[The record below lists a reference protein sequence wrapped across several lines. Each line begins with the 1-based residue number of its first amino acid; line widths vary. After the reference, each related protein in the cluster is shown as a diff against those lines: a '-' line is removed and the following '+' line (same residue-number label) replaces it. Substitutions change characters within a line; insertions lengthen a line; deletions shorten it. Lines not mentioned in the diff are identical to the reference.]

1 MVYNYT
7 KPRGPIAAMYSS
19 PGPCYGLPGLVGQ
32 KTHDPR
38 SVHNKGPA
46 YPFGVRHGKFAD
58 DCSPGPCYYP
68 SSKIYRDG
76 NDGTPHYSL
85 YSRQKDVAAFGNPG
99 PGAYSPE
106 KSGPTAHYK
115 HPAYLFGE
123 RGKQRKMDNVPAPN
137 CYSLPNMIG
146 KTAQSSKKQA
156 PCYTITGRSTVGAFC
171 EDLAKAP
178 GPGTYST
185 TNPSTF
191 KDKSPLYSM
200 TSRNVMPGDTTKKPG
215 PGAHS
220 PETVYLH
227 KRQAPQHSFGIRH
240 TQYMAPLII
249 DVHD

>member
-7 KPRGPIAAMYSS
+7 KPRAPIAAMYSS

-46 YPFGVRHGKFAD
+46 YPFGVRHGKFKD

-68 SSKIYRDG
+68 NPKVYRDG
-76 NDGTPHYSL
+76 NDGTPQYSL
-85 YSRQKDVAAFGNPG
+85 YSRQRDATMFKVPG

-106 KSGPTAHYK
+106 GVGQTAHFR
-115 HPAYLFGE
+115 HPQYSFGT
-123 RGKQRKMDNVPAPN
+123 RHRHRRTDNNPAPN
-137 CYSLPNMIG
+137 NYTLTPMLG
-146 KTAQSSKKQA
+146 KTVTSGQKQA
-156 PCYTITGRSTVGAFC
+156 PIFSMKARSTIGSFH

-178 GPGTYST
+178 GAGTYNT
-185 TNPSTF
+185 TEPSIY

-220 PETVYLH
+220 PENVWMH
-227 KRQAPQHSFGIRH
+227 KVKQPAPSFGIRH
-240 TQYMAPLII
+240 SQYLAPLII
-249 DVHD
+249 AEAD

>member
-7 KPRGPIAAMYSS
+7 KPRAPIAAMYSS

-38 SVHNKGPA
+38 SAHNKGPA
-46 YPFGVRHGKFAD
+46 YPFGVRHGKFKD

-68 SSKIYRDG
+68 NPKVYRDG
-76 NDGTPHYSL
+76 NDGTPQYSL
-85 YSRQKDVAAFGNPG
+85 YSRQKDATMFKVPG

-106 KSGPTAHYK
+106 GVGQTAHFR
-115 HPAYLFGE
+115 HPQYSFGT
-123 RGKQRKMDNVPAPN
+123 RHRHRRTDNNPAPN
-137 CYSLPNMIG
+137 NYTLTPMLG
-146 KTAQSSKKQA
+146 KTVTSGQKQA
-156 PCYTITGRSTVGAFC
+156 PIFSMKARSTIGSFH

-178 GPGTYST
+178 GAGTYNT
-185 TNPSTF
+185 TEPSIY

-220 PETVYLH
+220 PENVYIT
-227 KRQAPQHSFGIRH
+227 KQKAPAPSFGIRH
-240 TQYMAPLII
+240 SQYLAPLIVGAE
-249 DVHD
+249 D